1 MPRPQRHVPESPP
14 QIDERTQLVLQG
26 IINSYIETTEPVGSR
41 TLSKQLSMPMSPA
54 TIRNIMSDLS
64 ELGFLIQT
72 HTSAGRIPTDK
83 AYRYYVDSLAVADS
97 LTEEIRSRI
106 QELSAEGV
114 SQVEEL
120 LSNTTKIL
128 ANLTHF
134 ACLVTAPKTAVSRLQ
149 RIEFIKVSTSKILV
163 ILVSKSGVVRNKLI
177 ETTEGISQDFLNSI
191 SAFLNE
197 QFQNRSFREIRDQ
210 ILQSMVEDK
219 ERYDRLLAQ
228 AVRLGKKAFEVS
240 DPPELYMDGHLNLLM
255 SAAFGSRNDLRGLM
269 GTFDQKSRIME
280 VLDHTMNAEGVRI
293 YIGIE
298 NDHEGLKDCT
308 LVTANYRNEN
318 NVLGTLGVIGP
329 THMDYQRII
338 PVVDYTSK
346 ILSQAITR
354 HSYD

>member
-1 MPRPQRHVPESPP
+1 MLRSQVPESQN

-26 IINSYIETTEPVGSR
+26 IIDSYIETTEPVGSR
-41 TLSKQLSMPMSPA
+41 TLSKQLATPISPA
-54 TIRNIMSDLS
+54 TIRNIMSDLA
-64 ELGFLIQT
+64 ELGFLTQT
-72 HTSAGRIPTDK
+72 HTSAGRIPTGK
-83 AYRYYVDSLAVADS
+83 AFRYYVDSLAVADS
-97 LTEEIRSRI
+97 LTEELQSSI
-106 QELSAEGV
+106 QKLSAKGV

-128 ANLTHF
+128 ANLTQF

-163 ILVSKSGVVRNKLI
+163 ILVSKSGVVRNKII
-177 ETTEGISQDFLNSI
+177 EMAEEISQDFLNSI

-197 QFQNRSFREIRDQ
+197 QFQNRSFQEIRDQ
-210 ILQSMVEDK
+210 ILESMVEDK

-255 SAAFGSRNDLRGLM
+255 SKAFGDHNDLRGLM
-269 GTFDQKSRIME
+269 STFERKGQIME
-280 VLDHTMNAEGVRI
+280 VLDSTMQADGVRI
-293 YIGIE
+293 YIGVE
-298 NDHEGLKDCT
+298 NTHEGLRDCT

-318 NVLGTLGVIGP
+318 NILGTLGVIGP
-329 THMDYQRII
+329 IHMDYQRII